1 MLTFSVAC
9 GAVVLFTCEI
19 SFFGVPMWKQNS
31 KTCRHFVLLEEHIFS
46 EIEGANQIAWKTIFI
61 LKISGSTFSQNFW
74 IVVDRFEILICTKW
88 FVCTFKNRF
97 NSYNP
102 GQNYVLGTSGK
113 WRCVLTLLAR
123 IVDKFRYYLIYF
135 LSQFWL
141 AVKPPRQLQITS
153 HSGEW
158 RLSPEFSRKGK
169 SVCTQATN
177 NRL

>member
-1 MLTFSVAC
+1 MRD
-9 GAVVLFTCEI
+9 
-19 SFFGVPMWKQNS
+19 FFLRCPNVEEKL
-31 KTCRHFVLLEEHIFS
+31 KTDRHFVLLEREYF
-46 EIEGANQIAWKTIFI
+46 
-61 LKISGSTFSQNFW
+61 LRDRGSQSDCAKKNIHSQNFW
-74 IVVDRFEILICTKW
+74 FVVDLFKILICTKW

-102 GQNYVLGTSGK
+102 GQNYVLGTSGI

-141 AVKPPRQLQITS
+141 AVKPLRQLQITS

>member
-1 MLTFSVAC
+1 MSQC
-9 GAVVLFTCEI
+9 GRKTQNWSPFCFA
-19 SFFGVPMWKQNS
+19 WK
-31 KTCRHFVLLEEHIFS
+31 RIFS
-46 EIEGANQIAWKTIFI
+46 PRSREPIRLREKEYSFSKF
-61 LKISGSTFSQNFW
+61 LCSTFSQNFW
-74 IVVDRFEILICTKW
+74 FVVDLFKILICTKW

-102 GQNYVLGTSGK
+102 GQNYVLGTSGI

-141 AVKPPRQLQITS
+141 AVKPLRQLQITS